1 MANTYTSLGGLFT
14 AIANAIR
21 AKKGT
26 TNTIVA
32 DNFPSEIES
41 IASQPS
47 LQSKTV
53 SPSTAAQKITP
64 DSGYDGLSQ
73 VVVNAISPT
82 KGAQTYTPTTTN
94 QTISSGRWLTGA
106 QTIKGDANLVASNIK
121 SGVSIFGVSGSYTGD
136 SMKTYETT
144 ATYSADT
151 TTGWINTPSSNQF
164 APKAAIIVWSGRF
177 RTDRCSSTDDGLIIG
192 LYLERDSLSGTE
204 ICCDWY
210 INPKDGWAYV
220 YGDVYTT
227 SNEIADYYTV
237 RWDHEGIKI
246 TSVIVDGT
254 TGYLF
259 DGDYT
264 IRLLG

>member
-26 TNTIVA
+26 TGTIVA

-53 SPSTAAQKITP
+53 SPSTAAQTITP

-82 KGAQTYTPTTTN
+82 KGAQTYTPTTTD
-94 QTISSGRWLTGA
+94 QTISSGLWLTGA

-121 SGVSIFGVSGSYTGD
+121 SGVSIFGVSGSITPIRYVELSSSDFSVYNGVV
-136 SMKTYETT
+136 KINIPNYETGE
-144 ATYSADT
+144 Y
-151 TTGWINTPSSNQF
+151 I
-164 APKAAIIVWSGRF
+164 AA
-177 RTDRCSSTDDGLIIG
+177 
-192 LYLERDSLSGTE
+192 LSGMYRVTGTNE
-204 ICCDWY
+204 KQYDFIFY
-210 INPKDGWAYV
+210 KERSNSFSARINFVCFDISTSKYCGESSVHVDNETSIILQPSGIGGVTVSSLAVSYS
-220 YGDVYTT
+220 YGHLCMT
-227 SNEIADYYTV
+227 
-237 RWDHEGIKI
+237 K
-246 TSVIVDGT
+246 
-254 TGYLF
+254 
-259 DGDYT
+259 
-264 IRLLG
+264 

>member
-26 TNTIVA
+26 TDTIVA

-47 LQSKTV
+47 LQTKTV
-53 SPSTAAQKITP
+53 SPSTAAQTITP

-121 SGVSIFGVSGSYTGD
+121 SGVSIFGVSGSYSPSAVIPTKQIRLQNNSSYDIDVSYVNSSGVWT
-136 SMKTYETT
+136 SFTLRSNRRKTISVAKNANGCEEFI
-144 ATYSADT
+144 AEIKGESNPPSVELRND
-151 TTGWINTPSSNQF
+151 GGINFGTF
-164 APKAAIIVWSGRF
+164 ELYTRYYFVLWF
-177 RTDRCSSTDDGLIIG
+177 VDGLDM
-192 LYLERDSLSGTE
+192 EPSDT
-204 ICCDWY
+204 
-210 INPKDGWAYV
+210 
-220 YGDVYTT
+220 YTF
-227 SNEIADYYTV
+227 ED
-237 RWDHEGIKI
+237 R
-246 TSVIVDGT
+246 
-254 TGYLF
+254 
-259 DGDYT
+259 
-264 IRLLG
+264 

>member
-26 TNTIVA
+26 TDTIVA

-53 SPSTAAQKITP
+53 SPSTAAQTITP

-106 QTIKGDANLVASNIK
+106 QTIKGDANLVSSNIK
-121 SGVSIFGVSGSYTGD
+121 SGVSIFGVSGTAQTSKSYGGYSGAGD
-136 SMKTYETT
+136 LCWSVQSNGITLTIPENHTFGESTSMGLQVYVR
-144 ATYSADT
+144 DT
-151 TTGWINTPSSNQF
+151 NGDQVTF
-164 APKAAIIVWSGRF
+164 AIIKLG
-177 RTDRCSSTDDGLIIG
+177 TGSSIKYFVSTAGAISSKMVSNISSSQKTIFFG
-192 LYLERDSLSGTE
+192 
-204 ICCDWY
+204 Y
-210 INPKDGWAYV
+210 INVPPFDTSISPIMDGY
-220 YGDVYTT
+220 
-227 SNEIADYYTV
+227 ITV
-237 RWDHEGIKI
+237 E
-246 TSVIVDGT
+246 
-254 TGYLF
+254 L
-259 DGDYT
+259 
-264 IRLLG
+264 

>member
-26 TNTIVA
+26 TDTIVA

-53 SPSTAAQKITP
+53 SPSTAAQTITP

-106 QTIKGDANLVASNIK
+106 QTIKGDANLIASNIK
-121 SGVSIFGVSGSYTGD
+121 SGVSIFGVSGAFPPRATDVNWHNNTNSTIIVLSSGVDHHSKIDISPNSTYTTHYNTLGNL
-136 SMKTYETT
+136 S
-144 ATYSADT
+144 ANIAYS
-151 TTGWINTPSSNQF
+151 SSNARISVREVADKVENSNSYESAYKDYIAYF
-164 APKAAIIVWSGRF
+164 FLKGS
-177 RTDRCSSTDDGLIIG
+177 DGDNI
-192 LYLERDSLSGTE
+192 
-204 ICCDWY
+204 
-210 INPKDGWAYV
+210 
-220 YGDVYTT
+220 DVY
-227 SNEIADYYTV
+227 
-237 RWDHEGIKI
+237 
-246 TSVIVDGT
+246 
-254 TGYLF
+254 F
-259 DGDYT
+259 D
-264 IRLLG
+264 

>member
-26 TNTIVA
+26 TDTIVA

-41 IASQPS
+41 IVSQPS

-53 SPSTAAQKITP
+53 SPSTTAQTITP

-82 KGAQTYTPTTTN
+82 KGAQTYTPTTTD

-121 SGVSIFGVSGSYTGD
+121 SGVSIFGVSGTAQISKSYGSGYSGSWSVQSDGITLTIPENHTFGELTAMGVEVAVRD
-136 SMKTYETT
+136 TNGNQISFIISKFTDNSIQYHVYNSSGFHTYT
-144 ATYSADT
+144 
-151 TTGWINTPSSNQF
+151 
-164 APKAAIIVWSGRF
+164 
-177 RTDRCSSTDDGLIIG
+177 
-192 LYLERDSLSGTE
+192 
-204 ICCDWY
+204 
-210 INPKDGWAYV
+210 
-220 YGDVYTT
+220 
-227 SNEIADYYTV
+227 IADISSSQKTIFFSALSAPTLNTSSSPIMDGYITV
-237 RWDHEGIKI
+237 
-246 TSVIVDGT
+246 
-254 TGYLF
+254 
-259 DGDYT
+259 
-264 IRLLG
+264 

>member
-1 MANTYTSLGGLFT
+1 MANTYTTLGGLFT

-26 TNTIVA
+26 TDTIVA

-53 SPSTAAQKITP
+53 SPSTAAQTITP

-94 QTISSGRWLTGA
+94 QTISSGRWLTGT

-121 SGVSIFGVSGSYTGD
+121 SGVSIFGVSGELPVPNIVQITFVNNTEYKARVYHISSTGNYRMSIIQTGETTTISLVDGFFCARMFESYSAVWDCTLDWTDNSTAD
-136 SMKTYETT
+136 SGTLNGYDRSTSRNYYRLWYET
-144 ATYSADT
+144 SA
-151 TTGWINTPSSNQF
+151 
-164 APKAAIIVWSGRF
+164 
-177 RTDRCSSTDDGLIIG
+177 
-192 LYLERDSLSGTE
+192 
-204 ICCDWY
+204 
-210 INPKDGWAYV
+210 
-220 YGDVYTT
+220 
-227 SNEIADYYTV
+227 
-237 RWDHEGIKI
+237 
-246 TSVIVDGT
+246 VDGSI
-254 TGYLF
+254 
-259 DGDYT
+259 YT
-264 IRLLG
+264 FNIA

>member
-26 TNTIVA
+26 TDTIVA

-53 SPSTAAQKITP
+53 SPSTAAQTITP

-82 KGAQTYTPTTTN
+82 KGAQTYTPTTTD

-121 SGVSIFGVSGSYTGD
+121 SGMSIFGVSGSY
-136 SMKTYETT
+136 
-144 ATYSADT
+144 
-151 TTGWINTPSSNQF
+151 
-164 APKAAIIVWSGRF
+164 SGQYKFSYFSGISRY
-177 RTDRCSSTDDGLIIG
+177 SSTEIRIPVDSDVVNVVGLDIKSDGYIGNDSKNINIVASLMWCNNGTSSGDNIGFLINEQSYVSFLRNGIKTPIKIG
-192 LYLERDSLSGTE
+192 GTSSGKYAQLILSGTTTT
-204 ICCDWY
+204 
-210 INPKDGWAYV
+210 WANGYTYEGFIV
-220 YGDVYTT
+220 YKV
-227 SNEIADYYTV
+227 
-237 RWDHEGIKI
+237 
-246 TSVIVDGT
+246 
-254 TGYLF
+254 
-259 DGDYT
+259 
-264 IRLLG
+264 

>member
-26 TNTIVA
+26 TGTIVA

-41 IASQPS
+41 IASQPL

-53 SPSTAAQKITP
+53 SPSTATQTITP

-82 KGAQTYTPTTTN
+82 KGAQTYTPTTTD

-121 SGVSIFGVSGSYTGD
+121 SGVSIFGVNGELPVPNTINVTFVNNTSFGLFLRFTDTDFSRGGGGVSSGKTHTFTMPAD
-136 SMKTYETT
+136 SEGYGMFVAYIF
-144 ATYSADT
+144 ANND
-151 TTGWINTPSSNQF
+151 SS
-164 APKAAIIVWSGRF
+164 VWNYNLNKS
-177 RTDRCSSTDDGLIIG
+177 
-192 LYLERDSLSGTE
+192 
-204 ICCDWY
+204 
-210 INPKDGWAYV
+210 N
-220 YGDVYTT
+220 GDVCDAYDGQTQVGTKTKYLRLWFEEKQVYDGVTYTL
-227 SNEIADYYTV
+227 S
-237 RWDHEGIKI
+237 
-246 TSVIVDGT
+246 
-254 TGYLF
+254 
-259 DGDYT
+259 
-264 IRLLG
+264 

>member
-1 MANTYTSLGGLFT
+1 MANTYTDLGGLFT

-26 TNTIVA
+26 TATIVA

-53 SPSTAAQKITP
+53 SPSTAAQTITP

-82 KGAQTYTPTTTN
+82 KGAQTYTPTTTD

-121 SGVSIFGVSGSYTGD
+121 SGVNIFGVSGSYIGQYKFSYFSEITRYSSKEIRIPVD
-136 SMKTYETT
+136 SDVVDVVGVAIRVMNNFGVSGNDIISGIWWNNGTDNGGNLFTFLGEPSFDV
-144 ATYSADT
+144 AVD
-151 TTGWINTPSSNQF
+151 IIQTPIPIDGTSSGKYARLIVTSNQ
-164 APKAAIIVWSGRF
+164 
-177 RTDRCSSTDDGLIIG
+177 T
-192 LYLERDSLSGTE
+192 
-204 ICCDWY
+204 
-210 INPKDGWAYV
+210 WA
-220 YGDVYTT
+220 
-227 SNEIADYYTV
+227 NYYK
-237 RWDHEGIKI
+237 HEGF
-246 TSVIVDGT
+246 IVCKV
-254 TGYLF
+254 
-259 DGDYT
+259 
-264 IRLLG
+264 

>member
-26 TNTIVA
+26 TDTIVA

-53 SPSTAAQKITP
+53 SPSTADQTITP

-82 KGAQTYTPTTTN
+82 KGAQTYTPTTTD

-121 SGVSIFGVSGSYTGD
+121 SGVNIFGVNGSYSGQYKFSYFSEITPYSSTEFRIPVD
-136 SMKTYETT
+136 SDIAQVVGFGVKFTNGFTT
-144 ATYSADT
+144 QVN
-151 TTGWINTPSSNQF
+151 GMLGCMWWINGTNNGGSFSMY
-164 APKAAIIVWSGRF
+164 K
-177 RTDRCSSTDDGLIIG
+177 
-192 LYLERDSLSGTE
+192 GTE
-204 ICCDWY
+204 GLSTVFNIFGYPIPIGGTSSDKY
-210 INPKDGWAYV
+210 ARLILGSNITWASGY
-220 YGDVYTT
+220 
-227 SNEIADYYTV
+227 A
-237 RWDHEGIKI
+237 HEGFIIYK
-246 TSVIVDGT
+246 V
-254 TGYLF
+254 
-259 DGDYT
+259 
-264 IRLLG
+264 

>member
-26 TNTIVA
+26 TDTIVA

-53 SPSTAAQKITP
+53 SPSTTAQTITP

-82 KGAQTYTPTTTN
+82 KGAQTYTPTTTD

-121 SGVSIFGVSGSYTGD
+121 SGVSIFCVSGSYSGQYKFSYFSGITPYSSTEFRIPVD
-136 SMKTYETT
+136 SDIAQVVGFGVKFTNGFTT
-144 ATYSADT
+144 QVN
-151 TTGWINTPSSNQF
+151 GMLGCMWWINGTNNGSFSMY
-164 APKAAIIVWSGRF
+164 K
-177 RTDRCSSTDDGLIIG
+177 
-192 LYLERDSLSGTE
+192 GTE
-204 ICCDWY
+204 GLSTIFNIFGYPIPIGGTSSDKY
-210 INPKDGWAYV
+210 ARLILGNNITWAYG
-220 YGDVYTT
+220 Y
-227 SNEIADYYTV
+227 A
-237 RWDHEGIKI
+237 HEGF
-246 TSVIVDGT
+246 IV
-254 TGYLF
+254 YKV
-259 DGDYT
+259 
-264 IRLLG
+264 

>member
-1 MANTYTSLGGLFT
+1 MANTYTSLGSLFT

-26 TNTIVA
+26 TDTIVA

-53 SPSTAAQKITP
+53 SPSTAAQTITP

-82 KGAQTYTPTTTN
+82 KGAQTYTPTTTD

-121 SGVSIFGVSGSYTGD
+121 SGVSIFGVSGSITPIRYVELSSSDFSVYNGVV
-136 SMKTYETT
+136 KINIPNYETGE
-144 ATYSADT
+144 Y
-151 TTGWINTPSSNQF
+151 I
-164 APKAAIIVWSGRF
+164 AA
-177 RTDRCSSTDDGLIIG
+177 
-192 LYLERDSLSGTE
+192 LSGVYKVTGTDE
-204 ICCDWY
+204 KKYTFIFYKERSNPLSAY
-210 INPKDGWAYV
+210 INFTCFD
-220 YGDVYTT
+220 DST
-227 SNEIADYYTV
+227 SKYRGESAVAVNNETSIILQPSGIGGVTV
-237 RWDHEGIKI
+237 SSLEV
-246 TSVIVDGT
+246 SYSY
-254 TGYLF
+254 GYLCMAK
-259 DGDYT
+259 
-264 IRLLG
+264 

>member
-1 MANTYTSLGGLFT
+1 MPNTYTTLSGLFA

-26 TNTIVA
+26 TDTIVA

-53 SPSTAAQKITP
+53 SPSTADQTITP

-82 KGAQTYTPTTTN
+82 KGAQTYTPTTTD

-121 SGVSIFGVSGSYTGD
+121 SGVSIFGVSGNYSGQYKFNYFSEITPYSSTEFRIPVD
-136 SMKTYETT
+136 SDIAQVVGFGVKFTNGFTT
-144 ATYSADT
+144 QVN
-151 TTGWINTPSSNQF
+151 GMLGCMWWINGTNNGGSFSMY
-164 APKAAIIVWSGRF
+164 K
-177 RTDRCSSTDDGLIIG
+177 
-192 LYLERDSLSGTE
+192 GTE
-204 ICCDWY
+204 GLSTVFNIFGYPIPIGGTSSDKY
-210 INPKDGWAYV
+210 ARLILAPNITWASGY
-220 YGDVYTT
+220 
-227 SNEIADYYTV
+227 A
-237 RWDHEGIKI
+237 HEGFIIYK
-246 TSVIVDGT
+246 V
-254 TGYLF
+254 
-259 DGDYT
+259 
-264 IRLLG
+264 

>member
-26 TNTIVA
+26 TDTIVA

-53 SPSTAAQKITP
+53 SPSTAAQTITP

-94 QTISSGRWLTGA
+94 QTISSGRWLTGD
-106 QTIKGDANLVASNIK
+106 QTIKGDANLVAANIK
-121 SGVSIFGVSGSYTGD
+121 SGVSIFGVNGNYSGQYKFSYFSGITPYSSSEFRIPVD
-136 SMKTYETT
+136 SDIAQVVGLCVKFTNGFTT
-144 ATYSADT
+144 QVN
-151 TTGWINTPSSNQF
+151 GMLGCMWWINGTNNGGSFSMY
-164 APKAAIIVWSGRF
+164 K
-177 RTDRCSSTDDGLIIG
+177 
-192 LYLERDSLSGTE
+192 GTE
-204 ICCDWY
+204 GLSTVFNIFGYPIPIGGTSSDKY
-210 INPKDGWAYV
+210 ARLILGSNITWAYG
-220 YGDVYTT
+220 Y
-227 SNEIADYYTV
+227 A
-237 RWDHEGIKI
+237 HEGF
-246 TSVIVDGT
+246 IV
-254 TGYLF
+254 YKV
-259 DGDYT
+259 
-264 IRLLG
+264 

>member
-26 TNTIVA
+26 TDTIVA

-53 SPSTAAQKITP
+53 SPSTAAQTITP

-82 KGAQTYTPTTTN
+82 KGAQTYTPKTTD

-121 SGVSIFGVSGSYTGD
+121 SGVSIFGINGSY
-136 SMKTYETT
+136 
-144 ATYSADT
+144 
-151 TTGWINTPSSNQF
+151 
-164 APKAAIIVWSGRF
+164 SGQYKF
-177 RTDRCSSTDDGLIIG
+177 HYFSYILPYSSTEMRITVDSDVRYVAAFAMKSDALINNWTDPGIFSIMWWDNGTDYGNGNRWERTSAGGAASVADANIQFPVEIG
-192 LYLERDSLSGTE
+192 RTSSGTYARL
-204 ICCDWY
+204 ISRTS
-210 INPKDGWAYV
+210 NGWAS
-220 YGDVYTT
+220 GFTYT
-227 SNEIADYYTV
+227 
-237 RWDHEGIKI
+237 GF
-246 TSVIVDGT
+246 IVCVV
-254 TGYLF
+254 
-259 DGDYT
+259 
-264 IRLLG
+264 